1 MTSQC
6 RRLDGRFALIT
17 GASRGIG
24 RAIAERFAA
33 EGATVA
39 INYAGS
45 KGAAEE
51 VLKSVQAISAE
62 NGFEGRKHRAVQ
74 ADVGKADAIE
84 AMFKDVLGAFG
95 KLDILVNNA
104 GIQSEYPSESYP
116 LEEYQRIIAVNLTG
130 ALLCSQ
136 AALRHYLGRKGDG
149 VILNC
154 SSVHEIIP
162 KPGYIAYSISKGGM
176 ENMTRTLALEYADK
190 GIRVNAVAPGAVNT
204 DMNARWINDPKM
216 RHDVESH
223 IPMGR
228 AAASEEMASVF
239 AFLAS
244 DDASYITGQTLFACG
259 GLTLFGDFKKN
270 WSS

>member
-1 MTSQC
+1 VAVDEVG
-6 RRLDGRFALIT
+6 RVRLVRSARLLHPEEQAVQEMLAGWRNQQL
-17 GASRGIG
+17 SRNLQI
-24 RAIAERFAA
+24 
-33 EGATVA
+33 ATVDQRVRFVRRFL
-39 INYAGS
+39 
-45 KGAAEE
+45 E
-51 VLKSVQAISAE
+51 SV
-62 NGFEGRKHRAVQ
+62 N
-74 ADVGKADAIE
+74 
-84 AMFKDVLGAFG
+84 
-95 KLDILVNNA
+95 
-104 GIQSEYPSESYP
+104 EYPWRWTPS
-116 LEEYQRIIAVNLTG
+116 LVDEYFGDQRSIRRVAHSTLR
-130 ALLCSQ
+130 AHQ
-136 AALRHYLGRKGDG
+136 AALRHFLNRPTGSLGYGAETKHSGG

-228 AAASEEMASVF
+228 AAASDEMASVF